1 MSSLQLFAK
10 VVRIIIVQNNLLYLG
25 NKIFLTQN
33 LIEIA
38 NISIGHTN
46 PQTFSDSSSTE
57 VEKKLFY

>member
-46 PQTFSDSSSTE
+46 PQTFSDSS
-57 VEKKLFY
+57 